1 MKGKTVA
8 EVLKARA
15 APSGETAL
23 LDVTEVYG
31 AHADFVWATLHRM
44 GVRHDDLADVMQ
56 EVFFVVHRRRCSF
69 DGSSSLRT
77 WLFGI
82 CIRLAKNYHRK
93 AHRRR
98 ERSVVEPPEDR
109 TWVGAGSSDPEKAL
123 ERRRARRAAEVM
135 LDRLSPDKRA
145 VFVMFEVEGLGC
157 DEIAEQVGIPVGTV
171 YSRLHTARRSFAK
184 QLARWHAREGGRR

>member
-1 MKGKTVA
+1 MKGRTVSV
-8 EVLKARA
+8 VLKARA
-15 APSGETAL
+15 TTTAEETL

-44 GVRHDDLADVMQ
+44 GVRPDDLADVMQ

-69 DGSSSLRT
+69 DGSSALRT

-93 AHRRR
+93 AYRRR

-109 TWVGAGSSDPEKAL
+109 LWVGSGSHDPERAL
-123 ERRRARRAAEVM
+123 ERTRARRAAETL
-135 LDRLSPDKRA
+135 LDRLAPDKRA
-145 VFVMFEVEGLGC
+145 VFVMFEVEGLSC
-157 DEIAEQVGIPVGTV
+157 DEIAEQVGVPVGTV
-171 YSRLHTARRSFAK
+171 YSRLHSARKAFAK
-184 QLARWHAREGGRR
+184 ELSRWHARETGR